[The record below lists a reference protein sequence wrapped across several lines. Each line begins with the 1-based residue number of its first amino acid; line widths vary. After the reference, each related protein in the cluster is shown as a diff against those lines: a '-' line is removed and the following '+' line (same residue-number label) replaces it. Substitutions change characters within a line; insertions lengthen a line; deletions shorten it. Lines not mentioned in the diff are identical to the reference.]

1 MTQLSHIC
9 SGDFRNEGWTL
20 IGSAVTR
27 LFHCWNN
34 DDDTKY
40 CKSPS
45 NKGRACVTFPTD
57 ITTVPD
63 GAVITS
69 VTIKIRCAKQDSQKR
84 TVTVNVL
91 CQDDPSKF
99 TSRTIS
105 PTQTIADYEVATYT
119 RDPLGLVWDIHRIN
133 KLLCQV
139 FSYSGSFDCIRVYKV
154 FAVINYRVRPV
165 LSVGNPTG
173 TQLTPSPV
181 ISWTY
186 TQADGDLQSSADYKV
201 FTAIQA
207 ADSSFNPQTAD
218 PVYQATVSGD
228 TTSVTLP
235 TSLNADSYVAYV
247 RVTSSFGAKSL
258 WASRAFAVQGPSPG
272 VPSDDNTV
280 SGTPGIGVV
289 SVVPD
294 NYASSVSLQLRDTS
308 NLLSVQQAD
317 FETTTDG
324 LEYITTNCAF
334 VQDTSVSY
342 AGVGSGQLAASSAA
356 TMSVRSTRVRC
367 AEGLPVTAR
376 SQFKAVAT
384 GRTVTIRVLFWDS
397 AFAAV
402 TGTLTASTTDVTS
415 TWKEAVVTGP
425 APAGTVWASVELEVA
440 SPASAEVHNVDHV
453 GLMYGTN
460 TLWSDGGHAS
470 RNILSS
476 FSATGEDPAGTNW
489 VAGTGSTISRVTAA
503 GTGAHG
509 LQTKRLAYTGI
520 TPSLGFRATGANFN
534 STSSGTDFTLNKPAG
549 VTTGDL
555 MLAFVTSSQYG
566 TVTPPAGWDAVNTA
580 AIDDG
585 TTDTALFVMKRTAGG
600 SEPASWTDGQLG
612 TASTRR
618 NARVVAYSGAADA
631 SAQFIAEGTSTRA
644 TDTPLYLTSA
654 VLNNTDSNAWRVAAF
669 ALSDDA
675 GSGSMIANVQPPVTT
690 LPISYVGKGT
700 AWTTTSNTT
709 SFTINRPSGV
719 VSGDLMLASVLVSDS
734 VTPTVTAPAGW
745 TIVRQFISSDSFAS
759 ATMAVLKRTAGGSE
773 PTSWSGTLSATVKP
787 VVVES
792 VAYRNCDLA
801 ANQFIAEN
809 QSVSGSGDTI
819 NTATVSNTDSTSWR
833 LEFYGY
839 SGDYFTSGSS
849 SEVINRDELSSE
861 YRISSFSYRTATL
874 RVSDSNGPVST
885 GSHSRT
891 GNLNR
896 SYYAAGSW
904 IALLKQ
910 LPSAPAAGANETAR
924 LSPNDITGSSTPW
937 MYTGI
942 FDSNAPVASGSTSV
956 TAAFTPG
963 SGSSIQSAASWI
975 GLVKPATPL
984 TAGLTVGTMP
994 AALDVSSVEDW
1005 VMQQAGR
1012 KVTFACDFLGSTAG
1026 TPYLTVYFYRANQL
1040 ILSETRQGSSFGT
1053 SLWIQSAAVFDIP
1066 DGTTRIKGEVS
1077 VTDRQIGDFVY
1088 FDRVGLLLGSSTL
1101 WRNGTGRTTHAVW
1114 SAPHLQYAD
1123 DDGSGYG
1130 PWYDLPGQVLSPPA
1144 FDDTGLMQYTDQTVV
1159 PLKHRKYRA
1168 QTVSYGLA
1176 GDRFTSGYG
1185 PDSDD
1190 VTLNAQNW
1198 WLKDLSAPDPDTGG
1212 SLLLRV
1218 KAEPIGV
1225 GTTNTAAVFQ
1235 PLGEDLPVV
1244 ITEGF
1249 KGDTLALTLVLNRQ
1263 EHADLRALLN
1273 RGRTLFLQSD
1283 VDHAWWVRPVGDL
1296 KADIQVTFARKTNP
1310 VRFFSLTFV
1319 QVAGA
1324 L

>member
-1 MTQLSHIC
+1 VTALSHIC
-9 SGDFRNEGWTL
+9 TGDFRNEGWTL
-20 IGSAVTR
+20 IGSGVSR

-40 CKSPS
+40 CKCPA

-119 RDPLGLVWDIHRIN
+119 RDPLGLPWDIHRIN

-139 FSYSGSFDCIRVYKV
+139 FSYSGAFDCIRVYKV
-154 FAVINYRVRPV
+154 FAVINYRVRPTLTV
-165 LSVGNPTG
+165 DNPTG

-186 TQADGDLQSSADYKV
+186 SQTDGDLQSSAQYQV

-207 ADSSFNPQTAD
+207 ADSSFNPDTTD

-235 TSLNADSYVAYV
+235 TSLNADSYVTYV

-258 WASRAFAVQGPSPG
+258 WASRAFSVQGPSPG

-280 SGTPGIGVV
+280 SGTPGIGVI

-294 NYASSVSLQLRDTS
+294 NYSSSVSLQLRNTS

-324 LEYITTNCAF
+324 LEYVTTNCAI

-342 AGVGSGQLAASSAA
+342 AGVASGKLTASSAA
-356 TMSVRSTRVRC
+356 TMSVRTTAVRC
-367 AEGLPVTAR
+367 AELTPVTAR
-376 SQFKAVAT
+376 AQFRSAVI
-384 GRTVTIRVLFWDS
+384 GRTFNIRALFFDDS
-397 AFAAV
+397 FTAL
-402 TGTLTASTTDVTS
+402 TGTLTGTGTDSAS
-415 TWKEAVVTGP
+415 TWKEGVVTG
-425 APAGTVWASVELEVA
+425 ASPAGTKWARVELEIV
-440 SPASAEVHNVDHV
+440 SPANAEVHSIDHV
-453 GLMYGTN
+453 GLMYGAGA
-460 TLWSDGGHAS
+460 LWSDGGHAS
-470 RNILSS
+470 QNILSA
-476 FSATGEDPAGTNW
+476 FSATAEDPVGTNW
-489 VAGTGSTISRVTAA
+489 LAGTGSTIGRVTPS

-509 LQTKRLAYTGI
+509 LQTKRLTYDGI

-555 MLAFVTSSQYG
+555 LLAFVTSSQTG
-566 TVTPPAGWDAVNTA
+566 TITAPAGWTAVNTA
-580 AIDDG
+580 SVDDG
-585 TTDTALFVMKRTAGG
+585 STDTALFVLKRTAGG
-600 SEPASWTDGQLG
+600 SEPSTWTDGQLG

-618 NARVVAYSGAADA
+618 NARVIAYSGAADA
-631 SAQFIAEGTSTRA
+631 SAQFVAEGTTSRA

-669 ALSDDA
+669 AVNDDV
-675 GSGSMIANVQPPVTT
+675 GSGTMVANIAPPVTT

-700 AWTTTSNTT
+700 AWSTTSGVT
-709 SFTINRPSGV
+709 SYTINRPSGV
-719 VSGDLMLASVLVSDS
+719 VSGDLMLACVTISDS
-734 VTPTVTAPAGW
+734 VTPIVTAPAGW
-745 TIVRQFISSDSFAS
+745 TVVRQFISSDSFAS
-759 ATMAVLKRTAGGSE
+759 CTMAILKRTAGSSE
-773 PTSWSGTLSATVKP
+773 PTSWTGTLSATVKP
-787 VVVES
+787 VITES

-801 ANQFIAEN
+801 SNQFIAEN
-809 QSVSGSGDTI
+809 QSVSGSGNTI
-819 NTATVSNTDSTSWR
+819 TTASVTNTDSTSWR
-833 LEFYGY
+833 MEFFGY
-839 SGDYFTSGSS
+839 SGDYFTSGYS
-849 SEVINRDELSSE
+849 SEVTNRDELSQE
-861 YRISSFSYRTATL
+861 YQISSWSYRTATL
-874 RVSDSNGPVST
+874 RVSDSNGPVGT

-891 GNLNR
+891 GTLNR

-904 IALLKQ
+904 IGLLKQ
-910 LPSAPAAGANETAR
+910 LPSAPAAGANETERVDEAA
-924 LSPNDITGSSTPW
+924 GSSNPF

-942 FDSNAPVASGSTSV
+942 YDSNAPVATGSTSV
-956 TAAFTPG
+956 TASFTPG
-963 SGSSIQSAASWI
+963 SGTSIQSAASWI
-975 GLVKPATPL
+975 GLIRPAVPL

-994 AALDVSSVEDW
+994 DAIEISGIEDW
-1005 VMQQAGR
+1005 VMEQAGNQ
-1012 KVTFACDFLGSTAG
+1012 VSFLCDFLGSTAG
-1026 TPYLTVYFYRANQL
+1026 TPYLTLYFYRANQL
-1040 ILSETRQGSSFGT
+1040 ISSQTRQGTSFGT
-1053 SLWIQSAAVFDIP
+1053 SVWSQSAAVFDVP
-1066 DGTTRIKGEVS
+1066 DGTTRIKGEIS

-1088 FDRVGLLLGSSTL
+1088 FDRVGIMLGSTVF
-1101 WRNGTGRTTHAVW
+1101 WRNGTGRSTHAVW
-1114 SAPHLQYAD
+1114 SSPHLQYAD

-1130 PWYDLPGQVLSPPA
+1130 PWLDLPGQTVRPPA
-1144 FDDTGLMQYTDQTVV
+1144 FDPGTGLMQYTDQTVI
-1159 PLKHRKYRA
+1159 PLNSRKYRA

-1176 GDRFTSGYG
+1176 GDRFVSGYG
-1185 PDSDD
+1185 PDSD
-1190 VTLNAQNW
+1190 VVSLTARNW
-1198 WLKDLSAPDPDTGG
+1198 WIKDLRDPGPDTGG
-1212 SLLLRV
+1212 SQLLRV

-1244 ITEGF
+1244 ITEGY
-1249 KGDTLALTLVLNRQ
+1249 KGDTLQLTLILNRQ
-1263 EHADLRALLN
+1263 EHANLRALLN

-1283 VDHAWWVRPVGDL
+1283 IDHAWWVRPVGDL
-1296 KADIQVTFARKTNP
+1296 KAEVQVTWDRKANP

-1319 QVAGA
+1319 QVAA
-1324 L
+1324 EL